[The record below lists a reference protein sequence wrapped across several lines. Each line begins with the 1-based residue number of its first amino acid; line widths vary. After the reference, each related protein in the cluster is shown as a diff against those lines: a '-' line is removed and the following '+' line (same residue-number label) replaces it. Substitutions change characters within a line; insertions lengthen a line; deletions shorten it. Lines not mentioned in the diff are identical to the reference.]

1 MKELTKLMFNVANF
15 QKILGEFSTSQLEA
29 FRREIETAR
38 HMTNEQILFICAV
51 KGFSP
56 QYVSA
61 REEDIRNELD
71 RRWCMADSWIRGGD
85 SICEINVES
94 PSKKR
99 KIAC

>member
-1 MKELTKLMFNVANF
+1 MFNVANF
-15 QKILGEFSTSQLEA
+15 QKILGEFSTSQLDA

-61 REEDIRNELD
+61 REEDIRTNWIAVVYGGFLD
-71 RRWCMADSWIRGGD
+71 PR
-85 SICEINVES
+85 
-94 PSKKR
+94 
-99 KIAC
+99 

>member
-56 QYVSA
+56 QYVSSL
-61 REEDIRNELD
+61 EEYISNELD
-71 RRWCMADSWIRGGD
+71 HRWCMADSWIRGG
-85 SICEINVES
+85 EINIES

-99 KIAC
+99 KIEC

>member
-15 QKILGEFSTSQLEA
+15 QKILGEFSTSQLDA

-38 HMTNEQILFICAV
+38 HMTNEQILFICTV

-71 RRWCMADSWIRGGD
+71 RRWCMADSWIRGDD
-85 SICEINVES
+85 SVCES